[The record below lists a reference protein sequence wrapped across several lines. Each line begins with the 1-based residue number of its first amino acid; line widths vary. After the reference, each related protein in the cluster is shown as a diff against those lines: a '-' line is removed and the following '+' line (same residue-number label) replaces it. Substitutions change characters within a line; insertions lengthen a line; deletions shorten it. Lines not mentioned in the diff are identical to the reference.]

1 MERGQC
7 TVKVTTTDRPK
18 RYALFATGVLVD
30 SDELRAGDYLAT
42 SLEVVAEADENDYLA
57 ALAPHADAFPPLP
70 DSGWL
75 EAGSIYQWG
84 DGAVIV
90 RQSHNRTEHAPED
103 APALFIVYRED
114 AAGVLEWVAGEQV
127 AVGTRRVYEGVEYEC
142 LQSHVTQGDWTPN
155 ATPALWRVVAEEPAT
170 GEWAVGV
177 SYAVGDVVTYAGVEY
192 RCRQAHTSIST
203 WTPPVVLALWEPLP

>member
-18 RYALFATGVLVD
+18 RYALFAADGALVT
-30 SDELRAGDYLAT
+30 SDELRAGDYMAT

-75 EAGSIYQWG
+75 EAGAVYQYG
-84 DGAVIV
+84 AGAVIV

-127 AVGTRRVYEGVEYEC
+127 QTGTQRTYEGVTYRC
-142 LQSHVTQGDWTPN
+142 LQAHMAQGDWTPPV
-155 ATPALWRVVAEEPAT
+155 TPALWAT
-170 GEWAVGV
+170 GEWQVGV
-177 SYAVGDVVTYAGVEY
+177 AYAAGDLVTYQGTEY
-192 RCRQAHTSIST
+192 ECRQAHTSIST
-203 WTPPVVLALWEPLP
+203 WTPPAVLALWLPL